1 MLRGHFGVH
10 GQVLGD
16 GTSER
21 FIQLNLTERSW
32 RSVSLDACEFDC
44 GHHLGSY
51 IKDVRTEGGRGG
63 LRIARFCGQI
73 VLIGCV
79 KCGRRGEGG

>member
-1 MLRGHFGVH
+1 MKKLCFVYLSSELSYEDNICD
-10 GQVLGD
+10 LGP
-16 GTSER
+16 
-21 FIQLNLTERSW
+21 
-32 RSVSLDACEFDC
+32 
-44 GHHLGSY
+44 Y

-79 KCGRRGEGG
+79 KCGQRGEGGLKIPKILRTSFMYGPLLKLCGKK